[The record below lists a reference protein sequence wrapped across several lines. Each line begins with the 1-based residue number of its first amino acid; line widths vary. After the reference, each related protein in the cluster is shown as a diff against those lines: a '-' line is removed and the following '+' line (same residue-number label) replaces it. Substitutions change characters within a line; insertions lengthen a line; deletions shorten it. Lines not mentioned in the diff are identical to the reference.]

1 MQFNFNHEI
10 LIELY
15 GALKS
20 CGYRI
25 SPIDILMRADIDRT
39 KKMVIIRHDVDK
51 YPDRA
56 LKMANLEANN
66 DVVSI
71 YFFRYKHL
79 RTASHCIDEISK
91 LGHKIGYHYENLA
104 NQNGNVVAAM
114 NEFNTHL
121 CLFRKRWDIQFIS
134 MHGSPFSRYNNSK
147 MWINKDA
154 SEFDLIDV
162 SILSSLEEFLY
173 LTDTGGH
180 WNNPKYNI
188 RDTINSDMNSKYT
201 FKSTNSL
208 IDNIKKNRL
217 PKLLMI
223 NIHPQRW
230 SDNPWICFLESTL
243 QHCKNPIKYSVK
255 ILFDLT

>member
-1 MQFNFNHEI
+1 MQFNFSHEI

-20 CGYRI
+20 SGYSI
-25 SPIDILMRADIDRT
+25 SSIDGLMKADLDRT
-39 KKMVIIRHDVDK
+39 KRTVIIRHDVDK

-56 LKMANLEANN
+56 LKMANLEAFN
-66 DVVSI
+66 DIVSI
-71 YFFRYKHL
+71 YFFRYQHL
-79 RTASHCIDEISK
+79 QTAAHCIDEISK

-114 NEFNTHL
+114 NEFKGHL
-121 CLFRKRWDIQFIS
+121 SLFRKRWDIQFIS
-134 MHGSPFSRYNNSK
+134 MHGSPYSRFNNSS
-147 MWINKDA
+147 MWNNKDA

-162 SILSSLEEFLY
+162 STLSSLEEFLY
-173 LTDTGGH
+173 LSDTGGY

-188 RDTINSDMNSKYT
+188 RDKINSDLNSKYA

-208 IDNIKKNRL
+208 IDNIKNNKL
-217 PKLLMI
+217 PSRLMI

-230 SDNPWICFLESTL
+230 SDNPWICLLESSL

-255 ILFDLT
+255 LLFDLT

>member
-1 MQFNFNHEI
+1 MQFNFSHEI

-20 CGYRI
+20 SGYSI
-25 SPIDILMRADIDRT
+25 SSIDGLMKADIDKT
-39 KKMVIIRHDVDK
+39 KKTVIIRHDVDK

-56 LKMANLEANN
+56 LKMANLEAIN

-71 YFFRYKHL
+71 YFFRYQHL
-79 RTASHCIDEISK
+79 QTASHCIDEISK

-104 NQNGNVVAAM
+104 NQNGNVVAAI

-121 CLFRKRWDIQFIS
+121 SLFRKRWDIQFIS
-134 MHGSPFSRYNNSK
+134 MHGSPYSRFNNSG

-162 SILSSLEEFLY
+162 STLSSLQEFLY
-173 LTDTGGH
+173 LTDTGGY

-188 RDTINSDMNSKYT
+188 RDKINSDLNSKYA
-201 FKSTNSL
+201 FKATNSL
-208 IDNIKKNRL
+208 IDNIKNNQL
-217 PKLLMI
+217 PKRLMI

-230 SDNPWICFLESTL
+230 SDNPWICLLESSL
-243 QHCKNPIKYSVK
+243 QHCKNPIKYTIK
-255 ILFDLT
+255 LFFDLS